1 MAIPTYTREQL
12 LTLLSTKLADQ
23 STITALEHRDLETA
37 IVNAIYGQ
45 IGDIKEISCDTTYI
59 ANNFKTGTGLPD
71 EGLGLPSGER
81 YGWAICNGKNGT
93 VDKRGNVSI
102 GYDPSSYATLAS
114 TQSGGPNP
122 PYKQGGLKTVTLSVT
137 EIPAHFHHTPNSIFK
152 SFVALGSDYGNNSTT
167 GVSGDNTGGGNE
179 LAIMNLATNYTTPN
193 GAALEKT
200 IGGGQSHENMQ
211 PYIVTLFIQRIPTT

>member
-12 LTLLSTKLADQ
+12 ITLISTKLAG
-23 STITALEHRDLETA
+23 SPNTIDAVEHRELETA

-71 EGLGLPSGER
+71 EGLGLSTGER

-122 PYKQGGLKTVTLSVT
+122 PYKQGGEKTHTLSVT
-137 EIPAHFHHTPNSIFK
+137 EMPPHSHFSYGYNLNRIGGPIPWYNW
-152 SFVALGSDYGNNSTT
+152 GSPGSPSATNVPDSLITGGAGSTSTQNTT
-167 GVSGDNTGGGNE
+167 GG
-179 LAIMNLATNYTTPN
+179 TTVAHN
-193 GAALEKT
+193 
-200 IGGGQSHENMQ
+200 NMQ
-211 PYIVTLFIQRIPTT
+211 PYIVTLFIQRIPTP

>member
-122 PYKQGGLKTVTLSVT
+122 PYKQGGLKTVTLIESQMPIHNHDIQFRRDSSSTGNYLTLTSTSNNDEGTWGT
-137 EIPAHFHHTPNSIFK
+137 EF
-152 SFVALGSDYGNNSTT
+152 
-167 GVSGDNTGGGNE
+167 GGNSATGNVRI
-179 LAIMNLATNYTTPN
+179 LDKGGNLP
-193 GAALEKT
+193 
-200 IGGGQSHENMQ
+200 HENMQ
-211 PYIVTLFIQRIPTT
+211 PYIVTLFIQRIDV